1 MSKKE
6 DFIDLCVGTV
16 TIITTNRLVLT
27 GTILKSDGD
36 RPTEN
41 DNDDSSGNR
50 KDKSSLLELTIVGP
64 VEVENEAEFITLRLT
79 DPVLRIPGNATAPG
93 PIEIYY
99 EVGDTIRISVAE
111 IVTVGPSHTIIT
123 PA

>member
-50 KDKSSLLELTIVGP
+50 KDKSSLLELTIV
-64 VEVENEAEFITLRLT
+64 
-79 DPVLRIPGNATAPG
+79 
-93 PIEIYY
+93 
-99 EVGDTIRISVAE
+99 
-111 IVTVGPSHTIIT
+111 
-123 PA
+123 